1 MKCLEF
7 IQMHGNWPVSK
18 RTAVCPLSDNRVEM
32 FRTGCRPGLGAG
44 ASGNQGVDPCSG
56 CLVEIMTGF
65 EEGLKTKKPGHSCP
79 VSTAVTEDFGRPS
92 ASSQLLVDESRQL

>member
-1 MKCLEF
+1 
-7 IQMHGNWPVSK
+7 
-18 RTAVCPLSDNRVEM
+18 M